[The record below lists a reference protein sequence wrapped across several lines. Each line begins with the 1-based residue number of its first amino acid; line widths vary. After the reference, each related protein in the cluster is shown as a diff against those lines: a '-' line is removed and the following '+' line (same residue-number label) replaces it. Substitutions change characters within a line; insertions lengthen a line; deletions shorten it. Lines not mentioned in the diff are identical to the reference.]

1 MKNEL
6 KEKIKEVRRKFPF
19 NQMNEPTMD
28 ELKYLNAVFT
38 EKAPKDADMMQI
50 IWQRVF
56 NINTGLVTRPCKTLV
71 YNYMKKLEDLY
82 SVYADLFPKETEQPK
97 QSKRKVKNAPNKN
110 I

>member
-6 KEKIKEVRRKFPF
+6 KAKIKEVRLKFPF
-19 NQMNEPTMD
+19 NQMNEPTID

-38 EKAPKDADMMQI
+38 GKAPKDADMMQI

-71 YNYMKKLEDLY
+71 DNYMKKLEDLY
-82 SVYADLFPKETEQPK
+82 NIYADLFPKEIEQPK
-97 QSKRKVKNAPNKN
+97 QKTTKKRKTT
-110 I
+110 